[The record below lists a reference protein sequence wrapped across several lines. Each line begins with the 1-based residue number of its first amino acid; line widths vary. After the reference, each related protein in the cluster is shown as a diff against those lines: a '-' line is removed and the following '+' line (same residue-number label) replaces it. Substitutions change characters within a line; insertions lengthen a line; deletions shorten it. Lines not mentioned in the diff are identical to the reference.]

1 MIRSLDRR
9 TYRPILLIAG
19 LSVALALSPAAV
31 AGDPAAGKAKAR
43 ACINCHGLDGVSRM
57 PDAPNLSGQIP
68 DYLALQLRAYKT
80 GERRHPVMNVV
91 AKPLTDQDIDD
102 LATWYS
108 EIEVTVTP
116 PQ

>member
-1 MIRSLDRR
+1 
-9 TYRPILLIAG
+9 LIAG
-19 LSVALALSPAAV
+19 LSLALALPTVAA
-31 AGDPAAGKAKAR
+31 GGNPAAGKTKAKA
-43 ACINCHGLDGVSRM
+43 CVNCHGLDGVSRQ
-57 PDAPNLSGQIP
+57 PDAPNLSGQVP

-91 AKPLTDQDIDD
+91 AQPLTDQDIDD

>member
-1 MIRSLDRR
+1 MNR
-9 TYRPILLIAG
+9 TFDFRLYRPLLLITG
-19 LSVALALSPAAV
+19 LVLVVALPTAAV
-31 AGDPAAGKAKAR
+31 VGDAAAGKTKAKA
-43 ACINCHGLDGVSRM
+43 CVTCHGLDGISRM

-68 DYLALQLRAYKT
+68 EYLALQLRAYKS
-80 GERRHPVMNVV
+80 GERRHPVMNVI
-91 AKPLTDQDIDD
+91 AKPLSDEDIDD